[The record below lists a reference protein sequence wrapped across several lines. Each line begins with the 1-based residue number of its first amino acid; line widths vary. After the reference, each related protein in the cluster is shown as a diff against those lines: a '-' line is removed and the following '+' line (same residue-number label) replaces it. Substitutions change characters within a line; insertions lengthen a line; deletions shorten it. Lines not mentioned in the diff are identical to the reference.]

1 MKHKTLKNKKL
12 VAAFSEPGIRFNLI
26 QLEYSK
32 TSMSALSGITAGVI
46 GLYGI
51 YGFIFYFICA
61 VILWLMILIKIG
73 SNYEKYFTQRMLIL
87 TNGLASGLFT
97 YVLFWTFLY
106 GMVHV
111 Y

>member
-1 MKHKTLKNKKL
+1 MELLGAVKT
-12 VAAFSEPGIRFNLI
+12 NLMI
-26 QLEYSK
+26 LDYCK

-46 GLYGI
+46 GLYGV

-61 VILWLMILIKIG
+61 FVLWALMLLRMG
-73 SNYEKYFTQRMLIL
+73 PNYKKYFKKRTAIL
-87 TNGLASGLFT
+87 TNGLGSGLFT
-97 YVLFWTFLY
+97 FVLFWTFIY